1 MKFYDYNAAPSP
13 RRARILMAEKG
24 VAVETEQVD
33 LGTRAQFEEPYRTIN
48 PRCTVPAL
56 ALDDGTVLC
65 DNASIARYFEEI
77 YPDPPTLGR
86 TPVEKALVAEWTARV
101 EGEGLM
107 GVAEALRNRSEFFKD
122 SSVTGPNRYAQVPE
136 LVERGRARASA
147 CLQDLDA
154 RLGEAAYLAGDAF
167 SAADIAAYVFV
178 DFTAWI
184 KLPMPE
190 GLENLARWREAVG
203 ARPSIQA

>member
-77 YPDPPTLGR
+77 YPDPPMLGR
-86 TPVEKALVAEWTARV
+86 APVEKALVAEWTARV

>member
-77 YPDPPTLGR
+77 YPDPPMLGR

>member
-1 MKFYDYNAAPSP
+1 MKFYDYKAAPSP

-24 VAVETEQVD
+24 IDVEIVPVD
-33 LGTRAQFEEPYRTIN
+33 LGTRAQFEEPFRSIN

-56 ALDDGTVLC
+56 QLDDGTVLC

-77 YPDPPTLGR
+77 HPDPPLLGR
-86 TPVEKALVAEWTARV
+86 TPVEKALVAEWLARV
-101 EGEGLM
+101 EGEGLT

-122 SSVTGPNRYAQVPE
+122 SSVTGPNRYAQIPE
-136 LVERGRARASA
+136 LVERGRARATA
-147 CLQDLDA
+147 CLHDLDV
-154 RLGEAAYLAGDAF
+154 RLGEAAYLAGEVF

-178 DFTAWI
+178 DFTGWI
-184 KLPMPE
+184 KLPVPE
-190 GLENLARWREAVG
+190 GLDNLARWREAVG

>member
-77 YPDPPTLGR
+77 YPDPPMLGR
-86 TPVEKALVAEWTARV
+86 TPVEKALVAEWIARV

-136 LVERGRARASA
+136 LVDRGRARASA

>member
-24 VAVETEQVD
+24 VDVQIEQVD
-33 LGTRAQFEEPYRTIN
+33 LGAKAQFEEPFRSIN

-56 ALDDGTVLC
+56 ELDDGTVLC
-65 DNASIARYFEEI
+65 DNSSIARYFEEV
-77 YPDPPTLGR
+77 YPDPPLLGR
-86 TPVEKALVAEWTARV
+86 TPIEKALVAEWTARV

-107 GVAEALRNRSEFFKD
+107 GVAEALRNWSEFFKD

-136 LVERGRARASA
+136 LIERGRARATA
-147 CLQDLDA
+147 CLHDLDA
-154 RLGEAAYLAGDAF
+154 RLGEAAYLAGEAF
-167 SAADIAAYVFV
+167 SAADIAACVFV

-184 KLPMPE
+184 KLPMPD
-190 GLENLARWREAVG
+190 GLDHLARWREAVG
-203 ARPSIQA
+203 ARPSMQA

>member
-77 YPDPPTLGR
+77 YPDPPMLGR

-136 LVERGRARASA
+136 LVDRGRARASA

>member
-33 LGTRAQFEEPYRTIN
+33 LGTRAQFEDPYRTIN

-77 YPDPPTLGR
+77 YPDPPMLGR

-203 ARPSIQA
+203 ARPSIKA

>member
-33 LGTRAQFEEPYRTIN
+33 LGTKAQFEEPYRSIN

-65 DNASIARYFEEI
+65 DNASIARYFEEV
-77 YPDPPTLGR
+77 YPDPPMLGR

-136 LVERGRARASA
+136 LIERGRARASA

-190 GLENLARWREAVG
+190 GLDNLARWREAVG
-203 ARPSIQA
+203 ARPSLQA

>member
-1 MKFYDYNAAPSP
+1 MKFYDYKAAPSP

-24 VAVETEQVD
+24 IEVDIEQVD
-33 LGTRAQFEEPYRTIN
+33 LGIRAQFEEPYRTIN

-56 ALDDGTVLC
+56 QLDDGTMLC
-65 DNASIARYFEEI
+65 DNASIARYFEEV
-77 YPDPPTLGR
+77 YPDPPMLGR
-86 TPVEKALVAEWTARV
+86 TPVEKALVAEWLARV
-101 EGEGLM
+101 EGEGLL

-136 LVERGRARASA
+136 LVERGAARATA
-147 CLQDLDA
+147 CLHDLDA
-154 RLGEAAYLAGDAF
+154 RLGEVAYLAGDAF

-178 DFTAWI
+178 DFTRWI

-190 GLENLARWREAVG
+190 GLDHLARWREAVA
-203 ARPSIQA
+203 ARPSIEA

>member
-77 YPDPPTLGR
+77 YPDPPMLGR

-203 ARPSIQA
+203 ARPSIKA